1 MIAVDDR
8 VLGKS
13 GLMNR
18 RPESDLTIFKVVS

>member
-8 VLGKS
+8 VLRKN

-18 RPESDLTIFKVVS
+18 RPESDLAVFKVVS

>member
-8 VLGKS
+8 VLRKNR
-13 GLMNR
+13 LITR